1 MKKLLLSS
9 ALVSLV
15 VLSACG
21 DGNEETTTD
30 PVEETSADSTDSTE
44 TSDESTEDTD
54 ETEEDTQEENDS
66 ATNDTTLDTG
76 EFVYEIKEI
85 EQLDSQ
91 YDASTQILAVEL
103 TFTNNSEDA
112 ISPWISQGITAEQE
126 TDTTVETLMGSN
138 GLYPEDYK
146 TELVEMGDTN
156 VKPGATVDAVIGF
169 EILYP
174 GEPVT
179 LKEFTFNGD
188 SSFEHVVET
197 TE

>member
-30 PVEETSADSTDSTE
+30 PVEETSADSTE
-44 TSDESTEDTD
+44 TSDESTEDAD

-91 YDASTQILAVEL
+91 YDASTKILAVEL

-112 ISPWISQGITAEQE
+112 VSPWISQGITAEQE

-179 LKEFTFNGD
+179 LKEFTYGD
-188 SSFEHVVET
+188 SSFERVVET